1 MRINE
6 TLQARGFVDPA
17 FVNPVTGE
25 RIPWDNRHNTLTY
38 LSASVMAAAFGGNAD
53 YIPNSIGIIYG
64 SGGAPSDDFSRS
76 QDWEALGAELEGK
89 KANVQIRSFS
99 YSPSITASDEVYE
112 GREAKGNMVTFHM
125 CSDSQTGGAFP
136 YGEASIFNSE
146 QQIFQAVLLNVRD
159 GRSPLILAR
168 VSLEDKAASSS
179 GSSYKAKPD
188 NFEVALD
195 WTVKF
200 F

>member
-17 FVNPVTGE
+17 FVNPETGE
-25 RIPWDNRHNTLTY
+25 RIPWGNRHNTLTY
-38 LSASVMAAAFGGNAD
+38 LSASAMAAAFGGNAD
-53 YIPNSIGIIYG
+53 CIPNSIGIIYG
-64 SGGAPSDDFSRS
+64 SGDAPSDDLSRS
-76 QDWEALGAELEGK
+76 QNWEALGVELKDK

-112 GREAKGNMVTFHM
+112 GREIKGNMVTFHM

-136 YGEASIFNSE
+136 YGEAAIFNNG
-146 QQIFQAVLLNVRD
+146 QKIFQAVLLNVKD
-159 GRSPLILAR
+159 GRAPLILAR
-168 VSLEDKAASSS
+168 VSLEDKTASSS
-179 GSSYKAKPD
+179 GSSYKAKPE